1 MVKINLLAEGKRP
14 VIARRAKQPLV
25 QLSSA
30 NAANFGLLGAIALG
44 VLVALGWYLI
54 LRSDIKKKDNE
65 IRIAQK
71 EVDELQQVIKEVQM
85 YEAKLKELKQK
96 VEVITTLKE
105 NQRGPVRIMDEVSR
119 ALPDLLWLTGMD
131 VTATAIN
138 FRGTAFNM
146 SAVAN
151 FIDNLD
157 AVEAF
162 REPILQD
169 TTRAAA
175 RGSANAVYNFR
186 MTMAYSFK
194 PQPPPQGAAPAL
206 APGTPGA
213 PGAATIEK
221 AAATK
226 KAQEAGVE

>member
-14 VIARRAKQPLV
+14 VIARKSKQSLV
-25 QLSSA
+25 QLTSV
-30 NAANFGLLGAIALG
+30 NAANMAFIG
-44 VLVALGWYLI
+44 VLVAAVLGALGWFLVLNNRI
-54 LRSDIKKKDNE
+54 DKKDNE

-131 VTATAIN
+131 VTGTAIN

-169 TTRAAA
+169 TSRAAV
-175 RGSANAVYNFR
+175 RGVGTSVYNFR

-194 PQPPPQGAAPAL
+194 PQAPPAGAAANA
-206 APGTPGA
+206 APSPTAGA
-213 PGAATIEK
+213 VGK
-221 AAATK
+221 AAAANA
-226 KAQEAGVE
+226 AQSRGVE

>member
-14 VIARRAKQPLV
+14 VIARRSKQPLV
-25 QLSSA
+25 QLSST
-30 NAANFGLLGAIALG
+30 NAANVGLLGVFVLG

-54 LRSDIKKKDNE
+54 LQNDIKKKDAE
-65 IRIAQK
+65 IRVAQK

-169 TTRAAA
+169 TSRAST
-175 RGSANAVYNFR
+175 RGSSTAVYNFR

-194 PQPPPQGAAPAL
+194 PQAPPPGAAPA
-206 APGTPGA
+206 AASAA
-213 PGAATIEK
+213 PGAGAIQK
-221 AAATK
+221 ASAAK
-226 KAQEAGVE
+226 KSQEAGVE